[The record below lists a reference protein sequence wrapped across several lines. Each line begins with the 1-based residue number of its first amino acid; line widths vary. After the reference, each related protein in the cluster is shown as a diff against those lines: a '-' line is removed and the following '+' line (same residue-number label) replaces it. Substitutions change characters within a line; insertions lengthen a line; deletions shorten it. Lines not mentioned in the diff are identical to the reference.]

1 MNSPA
6 RATIP
11 VLGQLLRRRSFLV
24 AFVLSG
30 CRRKKGTGFL
40 GYALV
45 ANSGGNNLAAVD
57 LARFF
62 VARTIPLGAS
72 PSVVI
77 GRPGKPAVCALTPL
91 DGTVHEVSLAS
102 LERTRQFRP
111 ATQAVTMRITPA
123 GDALWV
129 LASRPARLL
138 RVNLEN
144 FRISARIELPA
155 PPVSFDLSPDGT
167 LAAVSLGEQGVCLAG
182 LNSGKTEAMIRT
194 AGATE
199 RVCFRSDGRQILAAL
214 PNERLLAIIDVER
227 RRTLVQ
233 LALGMSPRHF
243 AAKADG
249 GQIFVTGE
257 GLDAVA
263 VVYPYSTEVAETLL
277 AGASPGAMTTSANP
291 DYLFV
296 ANAGAGSIT
305 IFDIETRRLL
315 ALVQVGEQPCSI
327 HVTPD
332 NQYAL
337 VLNRGSGDMAV
348 IRLAA
353 LSGRRMKA
361 APLFTVVPVGSMPVH
376 AAIQG
381 VS

>member
-1 MNSPA
+1 M
-6 RATIP
+6 TICAAAAP
-11 VLGQLLRRRSFLV
+11 RLEAAFCRRSFL
-24 AFVLSG
+24 AALVLAG
-30 CRRKKGTGFL
+30 CRAKKGTGFR

-45 ANSGGNNLAAVD
+45 ANSGGKNLTAVD
-57 LARFF
+57 LTRFF
-62 VARTIPLGAS
+62 VARTIPLSAS
-72 PSVVI
+72 PSVVV
-77 GRPGKPAVCALTPL
+77 GPPGKPVAYALTPQ
-91 DGTVHEVSLAS
+91 DGTVHEVSLAR
-102 LERTRQFRP
+102 LERTRHSRP
-111 ATQAVTMRITPA
+111 ATQVVTMRITPA

-138 RVNLEN
+138 RVDLESL
-144 FRISARIELPA
+144 RVGARIELPA
-155 PPVSFDLSPDGT
+155 VPVSFDLSPDGT

-182 LNSGKTEAMIRT
+182 LASGKSEAVIRT

-214 PNERLLAIIDVER
+214 PAERLLAIIDVER
-227 RRTLVQ
+227 QRTLVR

-243 AAKADG
+243 AVKADG
-249 GQIFVTGE
+249 GQVFVTGE

-277 AGASPGAMTTSANP
+277 AGASPGTMTTSANP

-296 ANAGAGSIT
+296 AGVGAGSVT

-315 ALVQVGEQPCSI
+315 ALVRVGDEPCSI
-327 HVTPD
+327 HITPD

-361 APLFTVVPVGSMPVH
+361 APLFTVVPVGSHPVH
-376 AAIQG
+376 AAILG